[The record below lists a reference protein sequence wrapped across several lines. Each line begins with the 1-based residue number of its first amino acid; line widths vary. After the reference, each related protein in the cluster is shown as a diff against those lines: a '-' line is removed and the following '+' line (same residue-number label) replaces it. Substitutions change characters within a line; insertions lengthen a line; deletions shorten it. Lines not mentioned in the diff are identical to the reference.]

1 MAERLVR
8 MQALAMVAVADR
20 AGLAA
25 RPSAAVAE
33 PTARVAQQQ
42 RQVARVAKR
51 LLLAVEV
58 ASLAAEVPLLAT
70 EVQQADPV
78 AIRQAQAA
86 RSAHQADQVE
96 SLQVRL
102 PVDVRAT

>member
-1 MAERLVR
+1 MAERLVL
-8 MQALAMVAVADR
+8 MQDLAMVAVAEP
-20 AGLAA
+20 AGVPA

-33 PTARVAQQQ
+33 PAARVAQQQ

-51 LLLAVEV
+51 LLLAVGV
-58 ASLAAEVPLLAT
+58 ASLAAEVLLLAT

-86 RSAHQADQVE
+86 RSAHRVDQVE
-96 SLQVRL
+96 VLQARL